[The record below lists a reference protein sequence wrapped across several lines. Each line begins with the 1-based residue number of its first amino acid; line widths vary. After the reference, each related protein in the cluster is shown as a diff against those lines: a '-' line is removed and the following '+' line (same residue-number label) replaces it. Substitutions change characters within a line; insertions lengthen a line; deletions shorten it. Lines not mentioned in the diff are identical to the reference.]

1 MYFVVGNYI
10 VIVFVFNLVGLNIFI
25 SFQVLVEV
33 LILEVEFIF
42 FVVYV
47 IWNVFY
53 VVGDL
58 VIIYWV
64 VYNGI
69 NVKCLFD
76 FKDGI

>member
-1 MYFVVGNYI
+1 MEI
-10 VIVFVFNLVGLNIFI
+10 
-25 SFQVLVEV
+25 

-76 FKDGI
+76 FKDGM